1 MNEMKRLPGVPYPL
15 GATCDRSGVNFA
27 VSSEAATAVE
37 LCLFG
42 GADGN
47 QETARF
53 QVTEQTDH
61 VWHIYLSGAQAGQ
74 RYGYRM
80 HGPYDPAGGH
90 RFNPAKLLLD
100 PYARAVDRVLTGDD
114 SLFGYQFGNPEAD
127 LIRDDRDSAA
137 FVPKGVVVDTHFRWG
152 SDRRLNIPWHE
163 TVIYELHV
171 KGFTARHPDIPPN
184 LQGTYAGLAT
194 PPVIEYLRS
203 LSVTAVELMPI
214 HQIVT
219 ERHLAERGLTN
230 YWGYNSIGYFAPE
243 VRYSSSGRLGEQVRE
258 FKMMVRAFHRA
269 EIEVILD
276 VVYNHTAEGNQLG
289 PTLCMRGIDN
299 ETYYRLMPGNRR
311 YYADYTGCGN
321 TLNMVS
327 PQTLQLVMDSLRYWV
342 LEMRVDGFRFDL
354 AAALARELH
363 DVDRLGAFFD
373 IIHQDPVLS
382 QVKLIAEPWDLGEGG
397 YQVGNFPLL
406 WSEWNAKYRDTVRD
420 YWRGTNRT
428 LAEFGYRFTG
438 SSDLYASGGRSPT
451 ASINFVTA
459 HDGFTLSDL
468 VSYNDKHN
476 EANGEENKDG
486 ENDNRSW
493 NCGHEGPSDDPAVN
507 LLRARQKR
515 NFLVTLFLSQ
525 GVPMIRAGDEIG
537 QTQCGN
543 NNAYCHDDEVSWLD
557 WENAD
562 RELLEFVRRL
572 IQFRER
578 HAVFRR
584 RRWFQGRALHG
595 SGVRDIGWFKTD
607 GDEMSEDDWKI
618 AFAKSI
624 GIYLDGTKL
633 PGSDSMGKPIV
644 DDSFYILFNAHH
656 NPLGFILPP
665 EDWGRRW
672 AKVLDTT
679 QAMPVSRKE
688 TYRAGEAVRVEGRS
702 LMLLRRIG

>member
-1 MNEMKRLPGVPYPL
+1 MKPRPGVPYPL
-15 GATCDRSGVNFA
+15 GATYDGSGVNFA
-27 VSSEAATAVE
+27 LSSEAATGVE

-42 GADGN
+42 GPDGN

-74 RYGYRM
+74 RYGYRVD
-80 HGPYDPAGGH
+80 GPYDPAGGH
-90 RFNPAKLLLD
+90 RFNHAKLLLD
-100 PYARAVDRVLTGDD
+100 PYAKAVDRVLTWDD
-114 SLFGYQFGNPEAD
+114 SLFGYQFGNPDAD
-127 LIRDDRDSAA
+127 LSRDDRDSAA
-137 FVPKGVVVDTHFRWG
+137 FMPKGVVVDPHFRWG

-171 KGFTARHPDIPPN
+171 KGFTARHPEVPPN
-184 LQGTYAGLAT
+184 LRGTYAGLAT
-194 PPVIEYLRS
+194 PAVIEYLRS
-203 LSVTAVELMPI
+203 LSVTAVELMPV

-219 ERHLAERGLTN
+219 ERRLAERGLTN

-243 VRYSSSGRLGEQVRE
+243 VRYSSSSPLGEQVRE
-258 FKMMVRAFHRA
+258 FKLMVKAFHRA
-269 EIEVILD
+269 GIEVILD

-299 ETYYRLMPGNRR
+299 ANYYRLTPGNRR
-311 YYADYTGCGN
+311 YYVDYTGCGN

-342 LEMRVDGFRFDL
+342 LEMHVDGFRFDL

-397 YQVGNFPLL
+397 YQVGNFPVL

-420 YWRGTNRT
+420 YWRGANQT

-438 SSDLYASGGRSPT
+438 SSDLYAAGGRSPA

-476 EANGEENKDG
+476 EPNGEENKDG
-486 ENDNRSW
+486 ESYNRSW

-543 NNAYCHDDEVSWLD
+543 NNAYCHDNEISWLD

-572 IQFRER
+572 IRFRKR
-578 HAVFRR
+578 HPVFRR
-584 RRWFQGRALHG
+584 RRWFRGRALHG

-624 GIYLDGTKL
+624 GIYLDGTRL
-633 PGSDSMGKPIV
+633 PGPDSMGEPIV
-644 DDSFYILFNAHH
+644 DHSFYILFNAHH

-665 EDWGRRW
+665 RDWGRRW
-672 AKVLDTT
+672 RKVLDTT

-688 TYRAGEAVRVEGRS
+688 TYHAGEAVRVEGRS